1 MSDLSTD
8 VSIMPMGL
16 AGGTVVLLRAPTAKY
31 GGGLHVEEFFAVNGA
46 TTSSTAGIQLNI
58 IKLTG
63 GTANGGTVGTFGGT
77 AASGTASHFAAGQV
91 KTYVPASRINLAAGD
106 ALAVEVTAVTVGTP
120 TVNAYVGCQYGSG
133 LI

>member
-1 MSDLSTD
+1 MAEFSTRQAI
-8 VSIMPMGL
+8 VPMGL

-31 GGGLHVEEFFAVNGA
+31 GGAVTVEEVFAVNGA
-46 TTSSTAGIQLNI
+46 TTSSTVGLNLNL

-91 KTYVPASRINLAAGD
+91 KTYVPSPKITLSAGD
-106 ALAVEVTAVTVGTP
+106 ALACEVVAVTTGTP
-120 TVNAYVGCQYGSG
+120 TVNAYVGVHYGTG
-133 LI
+133 K

>member
-1 MSDLSTD
+1 MAELSMRHN
-8 VSIMPMGL
+8 SLPMGL

-31 GGGLHVEEFFAVNGA
+31 GGGMTIEEVYAVNGA
-46 TTSSTAGIQLNI
+46 TTSSTVGLNLNL

-91 KTYVPASRINLAAGD
+91 KSYVPVPRITLSAGD
-106 ALAVEVTAVTVGTP
+106 ALAVEVVAVTTGTP
-120 TVNAYVGCQYGSG
+120 TVNAYVGVHYGSG
-133 LI
+133 K